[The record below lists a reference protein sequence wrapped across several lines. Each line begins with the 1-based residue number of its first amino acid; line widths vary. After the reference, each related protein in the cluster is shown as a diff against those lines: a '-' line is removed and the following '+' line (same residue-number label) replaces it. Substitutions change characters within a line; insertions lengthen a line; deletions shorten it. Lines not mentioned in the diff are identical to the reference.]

1 MENQLETLAEKLAE
15 DYWDTHKSEMADII
29 AESLLEGYDELNL
42 EEVVKR
48 TVATSTIYTLLS
60 RMTENVEAYFD
71 EEDFRNVL
79 EFNTRK
85 SVNALG
91 TAVSNITTEIFEEI
105 ENINLSSDFFTTF
118 SSSIFSF
125 SLI

>member
-1 MENQLETLAEKLAE
+1 MAE

-48 TVATSTIYTLLS
+48 TFATSTIYTLLS
-60 RMTENVEAYFD
+60 RMTENVENYFD
-71 EEDFRNVL
+71 EEGFRNIL

-91 TAVSNITTEIFEEI
+91 TAVSNITTEYLKKLEKQ
-105 ENINLSSDFFTTF
+105 
-118 SSSIFSF
+118 
-125 SLI
+125 